1 MGRYVQIVDDWEN
14 ESVETIDV
22 TSRSQKYI
30 QKLVDGIEINLNHE
44 HYTVHVTDDTS
55 KFEEQHDNN

>member
-1 MGRYVQIVDDWEN
+1 MKRYVQIVDDWEN

-44 HYTVHVTDDTS
+44 HYTVHVTDDIS
-55 KFEEQHDNN
+55 KFEEQNDTN